1 MRVSKADMQG
11 CSAKSLCAIPPRQR
25 AAHTCPSREG
35 SGVSPSGHQTFG
47 VAQDPAWSFGF
58 VFRGSLKR
66 LTRRMQSS
74 FQRATS
80 FILALVV
87 LLTCLD
93 GRRAIANTDLLADVT
108 PATREAIDRGLAYLV
123 QRQERQGSW
132 TNNGGI
138 GEYPVA
144 MTALAGFALL
154 MDGNTTTQGR
164 YAINVDR
171 ATNFLLRS
179 STPSGLFTRGEAD
192 ARPMHGHGFALM
204 YLSQLL
210 GNVEDP
216 DRARSIHEVLTRGI
230 KLTAESQSPLG
241 GWMYFPDARNDE
253 GSVTI
258 TQVQALRACR
268 NVGLAVPKSVIDEA
282 MEYLV
287 KSQNSDGGIRYAAG
301 MQGPSRP
308 AITAAAVCCWFNAG
322 EYTNP
327 LALKALAFSKDQIK
341 PYSPQGGH
349 DFYAQLYYSQALFV
363 SSDPDWAEYYRKRR
377 DFLLAQ
383 QLPDGSWEG
392 DMVGDIYGTSLA
404 LMLLQLPFQLVPIM
418 QR

>member
-1 MRVSKADMQG
+1 MQTLKRYMPVRGAVSR
-11 CSAKSLCAIPPRQR
+11 CAIRSDQR
-25 AAHTCPSREG
+25 AADI
-35 SGVSPSGHQTFG
+35 SPRGFKTLG
-47 VAQDPAWSFGF
+47 AALDPARLCGF
-58 VFRGSLKR
+58 VFRGLLKK
-66 LTRRMQSS
+66 LTRRIHCT
-74 FQRATS
+74 FHRATS
-80 FILALVV
+80 LTLMGVM
-87 LLTCLD
+87 LLPYLD
-93 GRRAIANTDLLADVT
+93 GGRAMANSDLLADVT

-179 STPSGLFTRGEAD
+179 ATPTGLFSRGEAD

-204 YLSQLL
+204 FLSQLV

-268 NVGLAVPKSVIDEA
+268 NVGLAVPKSVIDDA

-341 PYSPQGGH
+341 PYSAQGGH